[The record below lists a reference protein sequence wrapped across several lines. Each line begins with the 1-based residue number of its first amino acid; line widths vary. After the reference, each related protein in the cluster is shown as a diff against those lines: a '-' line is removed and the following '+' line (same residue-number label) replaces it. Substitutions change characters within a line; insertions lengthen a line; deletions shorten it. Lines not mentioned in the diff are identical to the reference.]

1 MRRTFGY
8 NTYSDGVLGLSL
20 TCFFRQSSVLVYNKN
35 TITIKQMGYFVHLLN
50 FFGSTKV
57 QAGEAPRDLWGAAPN
72 VRGIYGAP
80 PQTYEGSMGLR
91 PKRTR
96 DLWGTAPYPARFFEK
111 SVGKTMFYRKVSH
124 SLRSRDTLR
133 LFLFYLKLNFSL
145 TDEFMIGKWTRFR
158 KK

>member
-20 TCFFRQSSVLVYNKN
+20 TCFFRQVSVLVYNKN
-35 TITIKQMGYFVHLLN
+35 TITIKQMGDFVHLLI
-50 FFGSTKV
+50 FFGSTNV
-57 QAGEAPRDLWGAAPN
+57 QPAKLPE
-72 VRGIYGAP
+72 IYGVP
-80 PQTYEGSMGLR
+80 PQTYEGSMGRR

-96 DLWGTAPYPARFFEK
+96 DLWGAAPNPARFFEK

-133 LFLFYLKLNFSL
+133 LFLFYLNFSFSL
-145 TDEFMIGKWTRFR
+145 TDGFMIVKWARFR
-158 KK
+158 ER

>member
-35 TITIKQMGYFVHLLN
+35 TITIKQMGDFVHLLI
-50 FFGSTKV
+50 FFGSTNV
-57 QAGEAPRDLWGAAPN
+57 QAGEALRCF
-72 VRGIYGAP
+72 
-80 PQTYEGSMGLR
+80 MGRR

-96 DLWGTAPYPARFFEK
+96 DLWGSAPYPARFFEK

-133 LFLFYLKLNFSL
+133 LFLFYLNFSISF
-145 TDEFMIGKWTRFR
+145 TDEFMIVK
-158 KK
+158 

>member
-1 MRRTFGY
+1 
-8 NTYSDGVLGLSL
+8 
-20 TCFFRQSSVLVYNKN
+20 
-35 TITIKQMGYFVHLLN
+35 
-50 FFGSTKV
+50 
-57 QAGEAPRDLWGAAPN
+57 
-72 VRGIYGAP
+72 
-80 PQTYEGSMGLR
+80 TYEGSMGLR

-96 DLWGTAPYPARFFEK
+96 NLWGAAPNPARFFEK

-158 KK
+158 KNKICLFILLVREYCSGSQPQSVGKTNSFL

>member
-35 TITIKQMGYFVHLLN
+35 TITIKQMDDFVHLLN

-57 QAGEAPRDLWGAAPN
+57 QAGEAPRDLWGAAPY

-80 PQTYEGSMGLR
+80 PQTPHAFLKKAWE
-91 PKRTR
+91 KQCF
-96 DLWGTAPYPARFFEK
+96 TAKYPTHFVRAILCGFFC
-111 SVGKTMFYRKVSH
+111 F
-124 SLRSRDTLR
+124 
-133 LFLFYLKLNFSL
+133 
-145 TDEFMIGKWTRFR
+145 I
-158 KK
+158 

>member
-35 TITIKQMGYFVHLLN
+35 TITIKQMGDFVHLLI
-50 FFGSTKV
+50 FFGSTNV
-57 QAGEAPRDLWGAAPN
+57 QPAKLPE
-72 VRGIYGAP
+72 IYGAP
-80 PQTYEGSMGLR
+80 PHTYEGSMGLR

-96 DLWGTAPYPARFFEK
+96 NLWGAAPNPARFFEK

-124 SLRSRDTLR
+124 SLRSCDTLR

-145 TDEFMIGKWTRFR
+145 TDEFMIGKWTRLR
-158 KK
+158 EK